1 MKIDIRPSLIHG
13 YGVFAKVPIAEGERI
28 GRFRGRRTSEDGSHV
43 LWVWTDRRG
52 WRGYEGTGRLR
63 FLNHQDPPNSAFYGL
78 DLYALR
84 SVEPDEEITI
94 HYGPDLAD
102 VA

>member
-1 MKIDIRPSLIHG
+1 MKIQLGPSTIHG
-13 YGVFAKVPIAEGERI
+13 TGVFAKTMIQAGERI
-28 GRFRGRRTSEDGSHV
+28 GRFRGRRTEEDGCHV
-43 LWVWTDRRG
+43 LWVWTEDG

-63 FLNHQDPPNSAFYGL
+63 FLNHQDPPNSEFYGL
-78 DLYALR
+78 DLYATR
-84 SVEPDEEITI
+84 TVAAGEEITI